1 MGKRCC
7 WPWEARQSGKEARQY
22 SFNSTIGSKN
32 IYILIFVLAPQRRDD
47 GWKMKSSQVPPTKK
61 KNKKNKGLT
70 LTLIRRDNTYYD
82 MIYGEGGLLGGVGSG
97 KEARRGT

>member
-1 MGKRCC
+1 M
-7 WPWEARQSGKEARQY
+7 ENEIQSSAANQ
-22 SFNSTIGSKN
+22 
-32 IYILIFVLAPQRRDD
+32 
-47 GWKMKSSQVPPTKK
+47 KK
-61 KNKKNKGLT
+61 KIKKNKGLT